1 MHSSEEIKVGHR
13 GLLLSVGLANLAVLP
28 TFSVKSGPCG
38 EEFDGVYFL
47 DAPEIDCFL
56 ALNE

>member
-38 EEFDGVYFL
+38 EEFDGSTFWTH
-47 DAPEIDCFL
+47 PR
-56 ALNE
+56 